1 MKICQEIYFKLSD
14 PGNLYFLYNIKCYK
28 IILEGGQYEYKG
40 RRSSYRNCYCVD
52 IDPDIRSDRRCIVLM
67 ANVLAK
73 LDRTRDELE
82 QQQKDLKRIDKIMD
96 SLQKQRAATVREI
109 KDLEYK
115 ITELEEELDD

>member
-1 MKICQEIYFKLSD
+1 M
-14 PGNLYFLYNIKCYK
+14 
-28 IILEGGQYEYKG
+28 
-40 RRSSYRNCYCVD
+40 
-52 IDPDIRSDRRCIVLM
+52 LM

-73 LDRTRDELE
+73 LDTTRDELE

>member
-1 MKICQEIYFKLSD
+1 M
-14 PGNLYFLYNIKCYK
+14 
-28 IILEGGQYEYKG
+28 
-40 RRSSYRNCYCVD
+40 
-52 IDPDIRSDRRCIVLM
+52 LM

>member
-1 MKICQEIYFKLSD
+1 
-14 PGNLYFLYNIKCYK
+14 
-28 IILEGGQYEYKG
+28 
-40 RRSSYRNCYCVD
+40 
-52 IDPDIRSDRRCIVLM
+52 M

-73 LDRTRDELE
+73 LDMARDELE

>member
-1 MKICQEIYFKLSD
+1 ML
-14 PGNLYFLYNIKCYK
+14 
-28 IILEGGQYEYKG
+28 
-40 RRSSYRNCYCVD
+40 V
-52 IDPDIRSDRRCIVLM
+52 

-96 SLQKQRAATVREI
+96 SLQRQRAATVREI

>member
-1 MKICQEIYFKLSD
+1 
-14 PGNLYFLYNIKCYK
+14 
-28 IILEGGQYEYKG
+28 
-40 RRSSYRNCYCVD
+40 
-52 IDPDIRSDRRCIVLM
+52 M

>member
-1 MKICQEIYFKLSD
+1 M
-14 PGNLYFLYNIKCYK
+14 
-28 IILEGGQYEYKG
+28 
-40 RRSSYRNCYCVD
+40 
-52 IDPDIRSDRRCIVLM
+52 LM

-73 LDRTRDELE
+73 LDMARDELE